1 MTKIAY
7 IKWLSS
13 GNVSIP
19 MLLLDNYKKLNLNE
33 METMLIIH
41 LHSFIEKGNKFP
53 TPEVIAHRMTC
64 SVEQCCDILRKFVQH
79 GIIAIEDEVET
90 FNNVRTESYSLVP
103 LWEKLFTLLTDQG
116 KEKEEETKV
125 QQEESLYS
133 IFEREFARPLSPM
146 ECETLSMWI
155 DQDGH
160 TTELITCALREA
172 VISGKMN
179 IRYIDRILYEWK
191 RNGIKTVAQAKE
203 HGQKFRQYNKQTN
216 KTYANNDNDNPKEKE
231 KSSTPFYHWLE
242 KP

>member
-1 MTKIAY
+1 MTKTTY
-7 IKWLSS
+7 IQWISS

-19 MLLLDNYKKLNLNE
+19 TILLENYKKLNLNE
-33 METMLIIH
+33 VEMMLIIH
-41 LHSFIEKGNKFP
+41 LHSYIEKGNFFP

-64 SVEQCCDILRKFVQH
+64 SVEQCCDILRKFVQQ
-79 GIIAIEDEVET
+79 GIISIEDEVET
-90 FNNVRTESYSLVP
+90 LNNIRTESYSLVP
-103 LWEKLFTLLTDQG
+103 LWEKLFALLSEKENEQLTEK
-116 KEKEEETKV
+116 KEK
-125 QQEESLYS
+125 QEESLYS

-160 TTELITCALREA
+160 ATELITCALREA

-203 HGQKFRQYNKQTN
+203 HGQKFRSYNKQSD
-216 KTYANNDNDNPKEKE
+216 KGYANNENEKSKEKN
-231 KSSTPFYHWLE
+231 STPFYHWLE